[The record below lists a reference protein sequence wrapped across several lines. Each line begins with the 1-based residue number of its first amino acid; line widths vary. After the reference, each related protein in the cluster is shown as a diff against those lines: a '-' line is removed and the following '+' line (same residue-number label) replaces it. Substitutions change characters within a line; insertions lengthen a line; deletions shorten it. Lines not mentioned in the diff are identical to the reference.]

1 VAAWL
6 RGWLGDVT
14 AGVWFVAENPSLTQ
28 IRRIHTTR
36 STFESQWAASA
47 GDRMFRHALCELG
60 LKTRDQFE
68 PGGWR
73 CYITDVMK
81 SVVFVKD
88 WQGTPVALKR
98 QVEQAWAPVLRFQ
111 LERGMPRRIV
121 ALGRNAEQ
129 ALRRLE
135 DAGVVPELPP
145 LEVVDHY
152 AFVMGKPEGQL
163 LNRKHGD
170 PARVAEWTCAVAQAA
185 GL

>member
-1 VAAWL
+1 MTDFEQAMATRIGNVFAQHSELCDHRSLYPWL

-60 LKTRDQFE
+60 LKTGDPFE

-88 WQGTPVALKR
+88 WQGGGHDKR
-98 QVEQAWAPVLRFQ
+98 
-111 LERGMPRRIV
+111 
-121 ALGRNAEQ
+121 
-129 ALRRLE
+129 
-135 DAGVVPELPP
+135 
-145 LEVVDHY
+145 
-152 AFVMGKPEGQL
+152 
-163 LNRKHGD
+163 
-170 PARVAEWTCAVAQAA
+170 
-185 GL
+185 